1 MGSGAARSARRG
13 IVDSMPFMPRCRGGP
28 VPDGQPSV
36 HIVISRL
43 RLGASREGF
52 LDVTRR
58 MVNWLRLQPGF
69 VGYEL
74 YEGEENWADRLEW
87 ASTAQAERGRQAF
100 LATDIYAEM
109 IQFVSDDHRG
119 IIGRSVPL

>member
-1 MGSGAARSARRG
+1 
-13 IVDSMPFMPRCRGGP
+13 
-28 VPDGQPSV
+28 V
-36 HIVISRL
+36 HIVILRL
-43 RLGASREGF
+43 RPGVSRDGF

-58 MVNWLRLQPGF
+58 MLNWLRLQPGF

-74 YEGEENWADRLEW
+74 YEGEETWADRLEW
-87 ASTAQAERGRQAF
+87 ESTGHAEQGRQAF

-109 IQFVSDDHRG
+109 ARFVADDHRG

>member
-1 MGSGAARSARRG
+1 MS
-13 IVDSMPFMPRCRGGP
+13 
-28 VPDGQPSV
+28 DGQPSV

-43 RLGASREGF
+43 RPGASREGF

-74 YEGEENWADRLEW
+74 YEGEDNWADRLEW
-87 ASTAQAERGRQAF
+87 ESTAYAEHGRQAF

-109 IQFVSDDHRG
+109 IQFVADDHRG

>member
-1 MGSGAARSARRG
+1 M
-13 IVDSMPFMPRCRGGP
+13 
-28 VPDGQPSV
+28 PDGQPSV

-43 RLGASREGF
+43 RPGAGREEF

-74 YEGEENWADRLEW
+74 YEGEETWADRLEW
-87 ASTAQAERGRQAF
+87 ESTVCAEQGRQAF